1 MSTRGRQ
8 FFDEWV
14 AAKFDGFNPPHLQNE
29 VAANTRYL
37 LAEAKQ
43 MGIQEFEIEAE
54 VGGSVHQAVFDAM
67 MKALE
72 PR

>member
-1 MSTRGRQ
+1 
-8 FFDEWV
+8 
-14 AAKFDGFNPPHLQNE
+14 
-29 VAANTRYL
+29 
-37 LAEAKQ
+37 

-72 PR
+72 PK